1 MVYQWSY
8 NKTAWLSSNTDNGT
22 TIHEKLKEMTG
33 QRTVPN
39 VFIRGNHIGGAD
51 DTTKLHEEG
60 KLMNLITP
68 PSENYTY
75 DMIVIGGGSGGL
87 ACSKVLLHTVNS
99 FLTDTLVEWICT
111 HCWSPIFFSVSMRW
125 KLLGHEEGQRR
136 GLWVKVTKGLVRLLA
151 KYTSIVQ
158 FWSNPGFDNSC
169 KKWHFPWAWRY

>member
-1 MVYQWSY
+1 M
-8 NKTAWLSSNTDNGT
+8 SSNTDNGT
-22 TIHEKLKEMTG
+22 TIQEKLKEMTG

-99 FLTDTLVEWICT
+99 SLTDTLVEWICT
-111 HCWSPIFFSVSMRW
+111 HC
-125 KLLGHEEGQRR
+125 
-136 GLWVKVTKGLVRLLA
+136 
-151 KYTSIVQ
+151 
-158 FWSNPGFDNSC
+158 
-169 KKWHFPWAWRY
+169 